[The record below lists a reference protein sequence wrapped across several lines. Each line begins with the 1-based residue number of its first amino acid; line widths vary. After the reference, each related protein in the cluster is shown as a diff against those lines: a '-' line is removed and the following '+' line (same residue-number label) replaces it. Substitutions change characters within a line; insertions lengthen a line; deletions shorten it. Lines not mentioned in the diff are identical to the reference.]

1 MYLVGLLAIWLNLAN
16 AFLFPVTYQEPL
28 ELFVPLRPGTLYD
41 IRANESYIGM
51 VEQGSGAVVLD
62 FWLPVACYGSR
73 ITALKERNDEGQLF
87 LVVHVDCRVTT
98 TSSAPSVLV

>member
-1 MYLVGLLAIWLNLAN
+1 MHLVGLLAIWLNLAN

-28 ELFVPLRPGTLYD
+28 ELFVPLRAGTLYD

-73 ITALKERNDEGQLF
+73 ITALKERNDGGQLF